1 MQTPIA
7 RRLRNGKSPAKPK
20 SAPWLAWAVGLIAA
34 GVALAPWWAGSL
46 YVGPRPVAPEDAL
59 MGLLWA
65 AEFPLLG
72 SALVGLLLTGG
83 LVVCAWN
90 IAMWRVPVMRFLFP
104 LMGLI
109 VWMGLSMTFGGSGWN
124 GVLRVSNWMLALVA
138 VVAIPAVVRRNLAAW
153 MMVGVLTV
161 SASLLGLR
169 ACVEYLQSALAGI
182 PNWRVFGSFF
192 NPNLLAG
199 YFVMSAP
206 FTMGVLLLVGRELRI
221 ERMRWL
227 TALLTVGLWLQ
238 LSGLVLT
245 ASRLGLLSFLFAA
258 GVFFGFALAWKLV
271 SRDFLLR
278 LGVVGILT
286 VGLMWL
292 SQPSAQ
298 RLTPQAASQDVH
310 SGAFRI
316 ETWKGTWRMALANPI
331 LGVGTGN
338 FEVHYPRYASVG
350 YTRSAHSTYL
360 ELAGESGFPAL
371 ILLILMGVGW
381 LTRVLQSELPPPE
394 TPTRGRITDWRPLR
408 VGVLAGVA
416 GAVAHNA
423 VDSDVQV
430 LANLL
435 MLACLLA
442 LGIALAPDG
451 VFTYPVRP
459 MERRATGLLFLVVL
473 GLGVVSSG
481 LGEWFANQAR
491 YYALISQIP
500 QAVELYQRAR
510 LFDSRNPDY
519 LMELGEL
526 YYALGRRETAFT
538 MLEQAV
544 RWKPTPRNLYRLG
557 LYYERDGQP
566 QRAREQFQQVLER
579 DPNNLPALLKLAQMA
594 QPDPN
599 APRLSDEAL
608 RYYQHIVAIEDSPY
622 GRIRA
627 VPEIVETA
635 YGFAHLAL
643 ARHYQSLG
651 ETERALRHYEAALS
665 VFRAYRQQTYPFNR
679 QGRLLGLYNPERERQ
694 ILQAHLL
701 TLQGYADLLEKAGKR
716 ADADALRQEYA
727 KLISEE

>member
-1 MQTPIA
+1 
-7 RRLRNGKSPAKPK
+7 
-20 SAPWLAWAVGLIAA
+20 
-34 GVALAPWWAGSL
+34 
-46 YVGPRPVAPEDAL
+46 

-72 SALVGLLLTGG
+72 GALVGLLLVGG

-90 IAMWRVPVMRFLFP
+90 ISMWRVPVMRFLLP
-104 LMGLI
+104 MMGLI
-109 VWMGLSMTFGGSGWN
+109 VWMGLSMAIGGSGWN
-124 GVLRVSNWMLALVA
+124 GVLRVSNWMLALAA
-138 VVAIPAVVRRNLAAW
+138 VVAIPAVVRRNMAAW
-153 MMVGVLTV
+153 VMVGALTA

-192 NPNLLAG
+192 NPNMLAG

-206 FTMGVLLLVGRELRI
+206 FTMGVLLLVGREFRT

-227 TALLTVGLWLQ
+227 PALLTVGLWLQ

-258 GVFFGFALAWKLV
+258 MVFFGFALVWKLV
-271 SRDFLLR
+271 SRDFVWR
-278 LGVVGILT
+278 LSVVGVLT
-286 VGLMWL
+286 AGLIWL

-310 SGAFRI
+310 SGAFRM
-316 ETWKGTWRMALANPI
+316 ETWKGTWRMVLANPI

-350 YTRSAHSTYL
+350 YTRSAHNTYL
-360 ELAGESGFPAL
+360 ELASESGFPAL

-381 LTRVLQSELPPPE
+381 LTRALQSELPPPE
-394 TPTRGRITDWRPLR
+394 MPARGRITDWRPAR

-451 VFTYPVRP
+451 VFSYPVRP
-459 MERRATGLLFLVVL
+459 MERRATALLFLTVF

-557 LYYERDGQP
+557 LYYERDGQL
-566 QRAREQFQQVLER
+566 QRAREQFRQVLER

-594 QPDPN
+594 QPDPTT
-599 APRLSDEAL
+599 PRLNEEAL
-608 RYYQHIVAIEDSPY
+608 QYYRRIIALEDSPY

-635 YGFAHLAL
+635 YGFAHLAA
-643 ARHYQSLG
+643 ARHYQALD
-651 ETERALRHYEAALS
+651 EIERAVRHYEAALK
-665 VFRAYRQQTYPFNR
+665 VFRAYREQTYPFNR
-679 QGRLLGLYNPERERQ
+679 QGRLLGLYNPEREQQ

-701 TLQGYADLLEKAGKR
+701 TLQGYADLLEKMGKP
-716 ADADALRQEYA
+716 ADAEALRQEYT
-727 KLISEE
+727 KLVSEE